1 MGMEHLSCSALRSG
15 THLGLKEIKVR
26 KETEEEEEEEP
37 LSPMARMFHEPQSN
51 IYAILIVGFK
61 SPIDPHSFK
70 ANLVE
75 TLVKHPRFSSVQ
87 VSKFHHKLV
96 LYFCFETNQIH
107 QVADGGEMKWVKTK
121 VDIDNHVI
129 VPMVDQHQYHMDMA
143 SSDKFVQD
151 YVANLTKT
159 QISMSIPMW
168 DCHILNLQ
176 TSDAESTLV
185 FRVHHSLGDGTS
197 FMSLLIS
204 CSDELPSFPEMKK
217 PRSAATGRFS
227 IWLGR
232 CWNLLFLTWN
242 TLVDICMC
250 VATAYLLKD
259 TETPLKAP
267 SSSVGFSS
275 KRIVRRTFCLDDV
288 KSVKNATNTTVN
300 DVMLAITQAGLSRYL
315 NRKYG
320 NQICKTTQNGEWE
333 TNLPN
338 NIRLT
343 ATLFINMRSSPGIY
357 ALEEIVKK
365 KSKAEWGNK
374 ISYVVFPLKIALK
387 ANPLDYLKDAK
398 ATMDRKKATLE
409 AQFRLFMTKV
419 FVKFYPTKLAAF
431 PSTTMWFSNVAGPQ
445 DQISIF
451 GNPVTFLASSVY
463 GQPASLTVHILSYA
477 KKINVALSVD
487 DNTTLNP
494 YELCDDI
501 EEALQL
507 MKNTIIKVKGS
518 IK

>member
-1 MGMEHLSCSALRSG
+1 MEHLSCSALRPR

-26 KETEEEEEEEP
+26 KETEEEEEP

-51 IYAILIVGFK
+51 IYVILIVGFK
-61 SPIDPHSFK
+61 SPIDPHNFK

-75 TLVKHPRFSSVQ
+75 TFVKHPRFSSVQ
-87 VSKFHHKLV
+87 VSKFHINLCFTFV
-96 LYFCFETNQIH
+96 LKTNQIR
-107 QVADGGEMKWVKTK
+107 QIADGGEMKWVKTK

-129 VPMVDQHQYHMDMA
+129 VPMVDQDQYHMDMA

-168 DCHILNLQ
+168 DCHVLNLQ

-197 FMSLLIS
+197 LMSLLIS

-217 PRSAATGRFS
+217 PRSAGTGRFS

-242 TLVDICMC
+242 TVVDICMC
-250 VATAYLLKD
+250 VARAYLLKD

-267 SSSVGFSS
+267 SSSVAFTS
-275 KRIVRRTFCLDDV
+275 KRIVCRTLCFDDV

-320 NQICKTTQNGEWE
+320 KAKSDNGEWE

-338 NIRLT
+338 TNRLT
-343 ATLFINMRSSPGIY
+343 ATLFIDMRSSPGIY
-357 ALEEIVKK
+357 ALEEMVKK
-365 KSKAEWGNK
+365 KSKAGWGNK
-374 ISYVVFPLKIALK
+374 ISCVVFPFKIALK
-387 ANPLDYLKDAK
+387 DNPLDYLKDAK

-409 AQFRLFMTKV
+409 AQFRLFIA
-419 FVKFYPTKLAAF
+419 KLAAF

-445 DQISIF
+445 HQISIF
-451 GNPVTFLASSVY
+451 GNPVAFLAASVY
-463 GQPASLTVHILSYA
+463 GQPASLTVHILSYS

-507 MKNTIIKVKGS
+507 MKNTIINVKGS

>member
-1 MGMEHLSCSALRSG
+1 MGIEHLNCSVLRSR

-26 KETEEEEEEEP
+26 KETEEEEEEEEEP

-51 IYAILIVGFK
+51 VYVIVIVGFK

-75 TLVKHPRFSSVQ
+75 TIVKHPRFSSV
-87 VSKFHHKLV
+87 
-96 LYFCFETNQIH
+96 

-121 VDIDNHVI
+121 VDIDNHVK
-129 VPMVDQHQYHMDMA
+129 VPTVDQDQYHMDMV
-143 SSDKFVQD
+143 SSDKFVED
-151 YVANLTKT
+151 YVANLSKT

-185 FRVHHSLGDGTS
+185 VRIHHSLGDGTS
-197 FMSLLIS
+197 LMSLLIS
-204 CSDELPSFPEMKK
+204 CSDELPSFPVMKK
-217 PRSAATGRFS
+217 PGSAGTGRFS
-227 IWLGR
+227 TWFWR

-250 VATAYLLKD
+250 VATTYLFKD

-267 SSSVGFSS
+267 SGSVAFTSR
-275 KRIVRRTFCLDDV
+275 RIVRRTFCLGDV

-315 NRKYG
+315 NRRYG
-320 NQICKTTQNGEWE
+320 KAKISDNGEWE

-338 NIRLT
+338 TIRLT

-357 ALEEIVKK
+357 ALEEMVKK

-374 ISYVVFPLKIALK
+374 IGYVVFPFKIALK
-387 ANPLDYLKDAK
+387 DNPLDYLKDAK

-409 AQFRLFMTKV
+409 AKFRLFMAKV
-419 FVKFYPTKLAAF
+419 FVKFYHTKLAAF
-431 PSTTMWFSNVAGPQ
+431 PLTSMWFSNVAGPQ

-451 GNPVTFLASSVY
+451 GNPVAFIAPSLY
-463 GQPASLTVHILSYA
+463 GQPAVLTIHIISYE
-477 KKINVALSVD
+477 KKISVVLSVD
-487 DNTTLNP
+487 DNIIPDP
-494 YELCDDI
+494 YNLCDDI
-501 EEALQL
+501 EETLKL
-507 MKNTIIKVKGS
+507 IKNTTVSLRGLMNN
-518 IK
+518 

>member
-1 MGMEHLSCSALRSG
+1 MGMEHLSCSALRPR

-26 KETEEEEEEEP
+26 KETEEEEEP
-37 LSPMARMFHEPQSN
+37 LSPVARMFHEPQSN
-51 IYAILIVGFK
+51 IYVILIVGFK
-61 SPIDPHSFK
+61 SPIDPHNFK

-75 TLVKHPRFSSVQ
+75 TFVKHPRFSSVQ
-87 VSKFHHKLV
+87 VSKFHINLCFTFV
-96 LYFCFETNQIH
+96 LKTNQIH

-121 VDIDNHVI
+121 VDINNHVI
-129 VPMVDQHQYHMDMA
+129 VPMVDQDQYHMDMA
-143 SSDKFVQD
+143 ASDKFVED

-168 DCHILNLQ
+168 DCHVLNLQ

-197 FMSLLIS
+197 LMSLLIS

-217 PRSAATGRFS
+217 PRSAGTGRFS

-232 CWNLLFLTWN
+232 CWN
-242 TLVDICMC
+242 
-250 VATAYLLKD
+250 
-259 TETPLKAP
+259 
-267 SSSVGFSS
+267 
-275 KRIVRRTFCLDDV
+275 
-288 KSVKNATNTTVN
+288 
-300 DVMLAITQAGLSRYL
+300 
-315 NRKYG
+315 
-320 NQICKTTQNGEWE
+320 
-333 TNLPN
+333 
-338 NIRLT
+338 
-343 ATLFINMRSSPGIY
+343 
-357 ALEEIVKK
+357 
-365 KSKAEWGNK
+365 
-374 ISYVVFPLKIALK
+374 
-387 ANPLDYLKDAK
+387 LKDAK

-409 AQFRLFMTKV
+409 AQFRLFIAKV
-419 FVKFYPTKLAAF
+419 FVKFHPTKLAAF

-445 DQISIF
+445 HQISIF
-451 GNPVTFLASSVY
+451 GNPVAFLAASVY
-463 GQPASLTVHILSYA
+463 GQPASLTVHILSYS

-507 MKNTIIKVKGS
+507 MKNTIINVKGW